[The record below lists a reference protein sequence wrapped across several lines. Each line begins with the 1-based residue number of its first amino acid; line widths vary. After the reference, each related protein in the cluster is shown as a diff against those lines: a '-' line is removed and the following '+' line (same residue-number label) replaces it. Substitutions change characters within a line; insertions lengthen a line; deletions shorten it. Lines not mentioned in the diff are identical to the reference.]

1 MTWEKLQNLI
11 LEKPKDQPL
20 SFFWGVWAR
29 RITGFIAFLAAFS
42 VLFDA
47 LNIPSSYS
55 GWPVFGA
62 TFLAG
67 IHLVYLQVVL
77 GLLVFSNPPERQHYQ
92 RLYYPFLLGLAY
104 IIYAG
109 SGSSEKII
117 STFDFLSTAI
127 DIEDRSNIRT
137 VGQTLAYVLFFIL
150 YALWICRD
158 FLDFLMTGDSRKKAK
173 HSAWIFVEFLILV
186 GLAVVLSHKLG
197 LYIFEHQGQ
206 SWIDNNVLPFGFFTN
221 KLFLGPKDLIIVCCV
236 IALPVVRRIVKQLR
250 VYKDQYQAY
259 LKYNEATITEGVI
272 AGLIGGKNIKTI
284 LDFGCGDGSRLA
296 ENLKLLGLWNSANSF
311 KIVGFDRDEDW
322 EGPFKNEFD
331 KINAVD
337 FWGKPDINRLKT
349 FKADLIILSHVLY
362 EPKTVK
368 EIEKLLE
375 RQDVGT
381 LVLIRGASAR
391 SFFHVASL
399 ENSLKILFP
408 TAAHLWETNS
418 LAELV
423 GKAGLEPVPYNEK
436 PYYLL
441 PQRYKLD
448 PHGEAAE
455 NAGNLIG
462 YLYGSEVGKRIQDFF
477 NKLAKAEPES
487 SEISVVNDD
496 VIYMYKRH
504 GPVAQ

>member
-29 RITGFIAFLAAFS
+29 RITGLITFLAALS
-42 VLFDA
+42 ILIDTLYKA
-47 LNIPSSYS
+47 QSYKIV
-55 GWPVFGA
+55 PILGA

-67 IHLVYLQVVL
+67 IHLLYLQVVL
-77 GLLVFSNPPERQHYQ
+77 GLLVFSYPPERQHYQ
-92 RLYYPFLLGLAY
+92 KLYYPFLLGGAY
-104 IIYAG
+104 ITHAM
-109 SGSSEKII
+109 SGLTEEIFSS
-117 STFDFLSTAI
+117 FDFLLTI
-127 DIEDRSNIRT
+127 DIDIR
-137 VGQTLAYVLFFIL
+137 GNFRNWSQTAAYVLFFVL

-158 FLDFLMTGDSRKKAK
+158 ILERRATGNSKRKME
-173 HSAWIFVEFLILV
+173 HLAWIFIEVFILL
-186 GLAVVLSHKLG
+186 GLGFVLFHKLG
-197 LYIFEHQGQ
+197 WGVFDRQWQ
-206 SWIDNNVLPFGFFTN
+206 AWFDSDKLPYGILPN
-221 KLFLGPKDLIIVCCV
+221 KLFLGPKDLIIATCV
-236 IALPVVRRIVKQLR
+236 IAVPVVRRIVKQMR
-250 VYKDQYQAY
+250 VYKDQYRAY

-284 LDFGCGDGSRLA
+284 LDFGCGNGFRLA

-311 KIVGFDRDEDW
+311 EIVGFDRDEDW

-331 KINAVD
+331 KINEVE

-368 EIEKLLE
+368 EIEKLLK
-375 RQDVGT
+375 RQDEGT

-423 GKAGLEPVPYNEK
+423 GKVGLEPVPYNEK

-455 NAGNLIG
+455 NAGNLID
-462 YLYGSEVGKRIQDFF
+462 YLYGSEAGKRIQDFF
-477 NKLAKAEPES
+477 NQLAKIKPES

-496 VIYMYKRH
+496 AIYMYKRH